1 MAYSKPSF
9 RGQIPVSCQLCEES
23 IQIKLKCI
31 ECDFL
36 LCTKCQKIHM
46 KVKSTDQHTII
57 NIKDIARQQAKDFT
71 DIPCEIHSG
80 QDCGLF
86 CQTCDE
92 VVCPLCIA
100 NTHRKHHMIGLAE
113 GYNLTIKKIKT
124 FSPELVM
131 KLSNYENGRST
142 LSSFKS
148 SEEFKYKIEKQL
160 ILSRAKVLKDE
171 VEMHTKNLLEE
182 LDQRWDLLKQ
192 SVNDVDNTTQKINKD
207 LAFRS
212 ESLTNTLASA
222 KSFDVFKAYK
232 EEKTARKQH
241 KEPVKA
247 CFKKLPQYIPGKLQ
261 IQQAFHGELKESDD
275 DYEYALDQFELKVI
289 KQYKTD
295 LKSIAQI
302 VCCDDETLWIKDN
315 NKKIQ
320 KIQFSNRLVH
330 IVQQLQFVTAG
341 MALSLQG
348 DLFFSIAE
356 PYLKMLCHTTGK
368 MIEIK
373 NSEAPLITGPIH
385 ITREDKII
393 IRVGEKGPL
402 FPVNKPRKVIMMD
415 KDGTTEKVY
424 NGLDNEGKPLFSA
437 PQRITSDNDNNIYV
451 LDCLNKDWSGRIVA
465 LDKTNGLRWI
475 YSGNADIN
483 KEQTFKPRDLV
494 ATNLNNVIITDKDS
508 HMIHILNTSGE
519 CIHYINTKDQL
530 GIELP
535 YSLDIENTGTLYIG
549 CFQSKPDEAKIYTVQ
564 VSGF

>member
-1 MAYSKPSF
+1 MAYSNSSF
-9 RGQIPVSCQLCEES
+9 RAQVPLSCQLCEES
-23 IQIKLKCI
+23 NQIKWKCYQ
-31 ECDFL
+31 CDFL
-36 LCTKCQKIHM
+36 LCTKCQKLHK
-46 KVKSTDQHTII
+46 KVKSNDQHTII
-57 NIKDIARQQAKDFT
+57 NIKDIARQQAKD

-80 QDCGLF
+80 QNCDLF
-86 CQTCDE
+86 CQTCYE

-100 NTHRKHHMIGLAE
+100 HTHGKHHMIELAE
-113 GYNLTIKKIKT
+113 GYKLTINKLKN
-124 FSPELVM
+124 FSSDLVM
-131 KLSNYENGRST
+131 KLPNYERGRST
-142 LSSFKS
+142 LSSFKY
-148 SEEFKYKIEKQL
+148 SEEFKYKIEKQI
-160 ILSRAKVLKDE
+160 ILSREKDLKHE

-207 LAFRS
+207 FEFRT
-212 ESLTNTLASA
+212 ESLTNALASV
-222 KSFDVFKAYK
+222 KSSVVFQAYK
-232 EEKTARKQH
+232 EERAARKQNI
-241 KEPVKA
+241 EPVKA
-247 CFKKLPQYIPGKLQ
+247 RFKRLPQYIPGKLQ
-261 IQQAFHGELKESDD
+261 IQQALHGELQESND
-275 DYEYALDQFELKVI
+275 DYEYALDHYELKVI

-302 VCCDDETLWIKDN
+302 VCCDDGTLWISDSST
-315 NKKIQ
+315 KKIQ

-330 IVQQLQFVTAG
+330 IVQQLQFATSG

-402 FPVNKPRKVIMMD
+402 FPVNKPRKVIIMD

-424 NGLDNEGKPLFSA
+424 NGLDNDGKPLFSA

-535 YSLDIENTGTLYIG
+535 YSLDIDNTGTLYIG